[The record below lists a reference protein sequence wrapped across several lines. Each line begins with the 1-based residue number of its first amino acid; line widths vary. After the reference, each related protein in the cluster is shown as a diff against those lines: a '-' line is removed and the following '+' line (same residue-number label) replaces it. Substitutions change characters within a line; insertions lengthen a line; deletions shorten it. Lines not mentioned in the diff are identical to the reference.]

1 MKHKWQFFMY
11 KYYSYFM
18 NLLGGILDILPP
30 LLRYMFFKI
39 LMKKFGKKSYID
51 YRVFI
56 RYPWKVKIGNNVT
69 INQECRLYPSIQIK
83 DAYIEIHDNVVISP
97 QVTFFSAGHDY
108 NQLTLPDI
116 AASIVVEEHA
126 WIGGNSIILPGVTIG
141 EGSVVGAGSVVSKS
155 IPPWSVATGNPAR
168 VIKKRNKLS

>member
-1 MKHKWQFFMY
+1 M
-11 KYYSYFM
+11 
-18 NLLGGILDILPP
+18 LDILPP
-30 LLRYMFFKI
+30 FVRSLIFKI
-39 LMKKFGKKSYID
+39 LCKEYGNGTYID
-51 YRVFI
+51 YKVFI
-56 RYPWKVKIGNNVT
+56 RYPWKFKIGCNVI
-69 INQECRLYPSIQIK
+69 INQYCRFYSSQQIK

-108 NQLTLPDI
+108 KQLTLPDI

-141 EGSVVGAGSVVSKS
+141 KGSVVGAGSVVSKS

-168 VIKKRNKLS
+168 VIKKRNKLQ

>member
-1 MKHKWQFFMY
+1 M
-11 KYYSYFM
+11 YSYFSKF
-18 NLLGGILDILPP
+18 LWFLLDILPP
-30 LLRYMFFKI
+30 FVRSLIFKI
-39 LMKKFGKKSYID
+39 LCKEYGNGTYID
-51 YRVFI
+51 YKVFI
-56 RYPWKVKIGNNVT
+56 RYPWKFKIGCNVV
-69 INQECRLYPSIQIK
+69 INQDCRFYTSQQIK

-141 EGSVVGAGSVVSKS
+141 KGSVVGAGSVVTKS

-168 VIKKRNKLS
+168 VIKKRK